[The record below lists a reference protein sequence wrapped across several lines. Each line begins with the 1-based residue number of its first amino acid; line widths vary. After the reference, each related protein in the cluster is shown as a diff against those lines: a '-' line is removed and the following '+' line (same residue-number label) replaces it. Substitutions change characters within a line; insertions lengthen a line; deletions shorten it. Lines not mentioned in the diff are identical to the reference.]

1 MDVFFL
7 ICRAMDLKQLG
18 GSELVELDIP
28 ITSFHEKYSRKI
40 EKTPLDKEG
49 CSTQK
54 RYNRINPLRRA
65 LALYGIG

>member
-1 MDVFFL
+1 MDAFFF
-7 ICRAMDLKQLG
+7 ICSAVDLKQLG
-18 GSELVELDIP
+18 VLNSSNY
-28 ITSFHEKYSRKI
+28 TSPSPPFTY

-49 CSTQK
+49 CSKK